1 VCYFR
6 IGGVTVM
13 FRQQFFLA
21 RLPRL
26 YIALK
31 EEPAMF
37 LRKVRIFVIPAILFC
52 ASVTLVSRAQ
62 NQTGKPPVVPPHPVK
77 LVKPDCG
84 DGRSCHGIHGVVV
97 VIVDVLTDGTV
108 GDATVDKG
116 DPRLAD
122 AALKAAKQCRFQPG
136 TLLGKPTSMNFDL
149 KYQF

>member
-1 VCYFR
+1 MFLQEIR
-6 IGGVTVM
+6 ISVV
-13 FRQQFFLA
+13 A
-21 RLPRL
+21 A
-26 YIALK
+26 IAL
-31 EEPAMF
+31 
-37 LRKVRIFVIPAILFC
+37 C
-52 ASVTLVSRAQ
+52 ASVTLVSLAHGQ
-62 NQTGKPPVVPPHPVK
+62 AGKPPVVPPRPVK
-77 LVKPDCG
+77 LAKPDCS
-84 DGRSCHGIHGVVV
+84 DGQSCHGIHGVVV